1 MAGFGGGR
9 IGSTARDIARAITG
23 REVSARAVIEEHL
36 DHIGNCNARWN
47 AVVTVPA
54 EQALAAA
61 DRLDRRLAHGDP
73 VGPLAGVPFTVKDL
87 IATAG
92 VRTTAGSRALAGNV
106 PAADAPAVAA
116 MKRAGAILVGKTNT
130 PEFGA
135 SGLTHNDLFGYTR
148 NPLGTEADPRSPG
161 GSSGGEAAALAAGM
175 SAVGLGTDFGGSVRW
190 PAHCTGLS
198 SIRPTSGRVSADGQ
212 YPGVAAGDRVL
223 ANPATVHGVV
233 QTIGPLARTLDD
245 AALVLRVVSSRRFR
259 WADPADV
266 EVDGLDI
273 TWAGGEGTVPVEA
286 GIVAAV
292 AETAGG
298 LGARRYAGS
307 ALPRAND
314 LFGRLRATE
323 TAADIEAYGAPSDFG
338 ANIRAVL
345 AAASERRSHRDVE
358 ELWAQR
364 ARLTAGLL
372 DEMGDVL
379 VLPVAS
385 ITAPPLGLDTF
396 TVDGH
401 SLTWQDALACC
412 RAISVTGLPSVVV
425 PVATAADGLPIG
437 VQVIARPWQEHV
449 ALAVAHR
456 VRRTSTYR
464 SPHEEASRCAT
475 S

>member
-1 MAGFGGGR
+1 M
-9 IGSTARDIARAITG
+9 
-23 REVSARAVIEEHL
+23 
-36 DHIGNCNARWN
+36 
-47 AVVTVPA
+47 VTVPA

-212 YPGVAAGDRVL
+212 YPGVARRRPGAGQPRD
-223 ANPATVHGVV
+223 VHGVV

-307 ALPRAND
+307 ALARAND

-323 TAADIEAYGAPSDFG
+323 TARTSRATAHRRTSGRTSGLCWRRRRNDEAPRRREFG
-338 ANIRAVL
+338 
-345 AAASERRSHRDVE
+345 
-358 ELWAQR
+358 AQR
-364 ARLTAGLL
+364 ARLTAGCSTRW
-372 DEMGDVL
+372 E
-379 VLPVAS
+379 
-385 ITAPPLGLDTF
+385 
-396 TVDGH
+396 
-401 SLTWQDALACC
+401 
-412 RAISVTGLPSVVV
+412 
-425 PVATAADGLPIG
+425 
-437 VQVIARPWQEHV
+437 
-449 ALAVAHR
+449 
-456 VRRTSTYR
+456 TSSCSR
-464 SPHEEASRCAT
+464 SPRSPRHRSGSTRSRSTAT
-475 S
+475 R